1 METTQIISDHMR
13 DNKVFTDSGFKYT
26 DWQYFID
33 QFKILSGKF
42 RTWSFWKIFLESSDE
57 EDEEFAED
65 ESDVVDVEGEYDAD
79 VVDVQNNN
87 NVSASQPVTGMIMR
101 TTPNLT

>member
-1 METTQIISDHMR
+1 M
-13 DNKVFTDSGFKYT
+13 G
-26 DWQYFID
+26 
-33 QFKILSGKF
+33 
-42 RTWSFWKIFLESSDE
+42 FWKIFLESSDE
-57 EDEEFAED
+57 EDEEFAEV

-101 TTPNLT
+101 TTPNLTQGLKTAYKNAPTKGSSNTK